1 MKYEVMIQAMSE
13 GHIIVEAD
21 SQEEAKTAAM
31 KALFT
36 GAIRW
41 DTTKMTFPSI
51 TEQKA

>member
-13 GHIIVEAD
+13 GHITVDAD
-21 SQEEAKTAAM
+21 SPVEAKTAAM
-31 KALFT
+31 NALFT

-41 DTTKMTFPSI
+41 ESTKMDFPCT